1 MTSDRREKRRFEVS
15 LDAAW
20 DGSRGSYNA
29 RVMDLSETGCYVD
42 SINETLNGEVIYFKI
57 NLPDGD
63 WLELNGEVVHSFTTV
78 GFGVRFGELTSEQS
92 AKLNALLEYLEESNA
107 KTSDIGI

>member
-1 MTSDRREKRRFEVS
+1 MTSDRRDKRRFEVS
-15 LDAAW
+15 LDASW

-29 RVMDLSETGCYVD
+29 RVSDLSETGCYVD
-42 SINETLNGEVIYFKI
+42 SINETLNGELVNFKI

-63 WLELNGEVVHSFTTV
+63 WLELNGEVVHSFMTV
-78 GFGVRFGELTSEQS
+78 GFGVRFVDLNGEQL

-107 KTSDIGI
+107 KTSDISI

>member
-29 RVMDLSETGCYVD
+29 RVSDLSETGCYVD
-42 SINETLNGEVIYFKI
+42 SINETLNGELVTFKI

-63 WLELNGEVVHSFTTV
+63 WLELNGEVVHSFMTV
-78 GFGVRFGELTSEQS
+78 GFGLRFVDLNSEQL
-92 AKLNALLEYLEESNA
+92 AKLNALLEHLAESNA
-107 KTSDIGI
+107 KTSDISI